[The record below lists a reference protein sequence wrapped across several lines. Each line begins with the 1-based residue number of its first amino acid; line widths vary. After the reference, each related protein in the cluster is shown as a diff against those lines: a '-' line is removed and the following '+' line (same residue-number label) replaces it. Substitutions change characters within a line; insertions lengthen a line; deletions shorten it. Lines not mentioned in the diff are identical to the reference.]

1 MLINMNVGGTE
12 KALLNMISEM
22 PKEKFDITILLLEDY
37 GGFRGSIPNHV
48 NVEYLRGYNQIKNI
62 INEPLHTIAFNFLK
76 SRNLIKSLTFMYF
89 YLITKIMNERSPL
102 FKYVLKDFHFD
113 KKDYD
118 IAVAYAGP
126 MDLISYFVLHKIKAK
141 EKIQWIHFDI
151 TKIGFNKSFA
161 KSNYKKF
168 DRIFVVSEEAKKK
181 LTKVVPSIAPKTGL
195 FLNIVS
201 PKTIYEQAKKGQGF
215 KDEFNGVRILTV
227 GRLAQEKGQD
237 LAILA
242 CKTLINDDYD
252 IKWYCLGDGN
262 MRREYE
268 KLISYNNLED
278 KFIFLGADPNPYHY
292 IEQCDIY
299 VQPSRYEGYCLT
311 ILEAKYFNKPI
322 IATNVNGVRE
332 QIKDGETGI
341 IVNINENEIYL
352 ALKRLINNK
361 DLRHKLT
368 YNLIKEDKQQYN
380 SLPSNFK

>member
-1 MLINMNVGGTE
+1 MNVGGTE

-22 PKEKFDITILLLEDY
+22 PKKKFDISILLLEDY
-37 GGFRGSIPNHV
+37 GGFRSSIPSHV
-48 NVEYLRGYNQIKNI
+48 NVEYLQGYNQIKYI
-62 INEPLHTIAFNFLK
+62 INEPLHIIAFNYLK
-76 SRNLIKSLTFMYF
+76 SRKLIKFLTFMYF
-89 YLITKIMNERSPL
+89 YLITKITNERSPL
-102 FKYVLKDFHFD
+102 FKYVLKDFHLD
-113 KKDYD
+113 KNDYD

-126 MDLISYFVLHKIKAK
+126 MDFISYLALHKIKAK
-141 EKIQWIHFDI
+141 EKFQWIHFDI

-161 KSNYKKF
+161 KRNYNKF
-168 DRIFVVSEEAKKK
+168 DRIFVVSEEAKTK
-181 LTKVVPSIAPKTGL
+181 LTKAVPSIAPKTDI

-201 PKTIYEQAKKGQGF
+201 PKTIFEQAKKGQGF
-215 KDEFNGVRILTV
+215 KDEFNGIRILTV

-242 CKTLINDDYD
+242 CKKLIDDDYD

-268 KLISYNNLED
+268 KLISYSNLED

-299 VQPSRYEGYCLT
+299 VQPSKYEGYCLT

-322 IATNVNGVRE
+322 VATNVNGVRE

-341 IVNINENEIYL
+341 IVNIDENEIYL
-352 ALKRLINNK
+352 ALKKLINNK

-368 YNLIKEDKQQYN
+368 YNLIKENKQQYN